1 MTNIES
7 NNKTIAKNTLMLYM
21 RMLLMTIV
29 GLYTSRVVLAELGAS
44 DFGIFNVVGGF
55 VSMLAYLN
63 TVFIDASQRFI
74 SVSLGKND
82 VDAVKRT
89 FSTALSIHFIIAAIV
104 LVGAETFG
112 LWFINTK
119 LNIDP
124 ERMYAANWVYQ
135 CSILSLLFTIVNI
148 PYKSMIVA
156 KEHMHIY
163 AYASVVEA
171 VMKLVIVF
179 MLQLVAYDKLIVY
192 SILYLCVSIVLPA
205 WYFIYSHRKFVEC
218 KFSLSR
224 DNAIFKEMMS
234 YSMWVVVGN
243 LGFTFKDQFSNILI
257 NVFCGTIVNAARGI
271 AGQVNGLVTS
281 FANNFLMALS
291 PQITKQYSAGNTDR
305 SFSLVCNGAK
315 YAFYLMAI
323 MAIPIIVN
331 IDFLLGIWLKDVPD
345 YTSSFVVITLI
356 ASIFYASSKTLTVA
370 IQAGGDIKY
379 FQIGIS
385 IIMLLEL
392 PIAYVL
398 LKIGMEPYFA
408 LMPAIFTNI
417 LGILFRLFI
426 ANKII
431 AFNYIKSYI
440 SEIFLKGVPIIVIG
454 IIVSYFVGSLIP
466 NDIVRFFIT
475 SVFSVSLTCALIYF
489 LGLSKAEKEVVMSY
503 VNSAINR
510 MKK

>member
-1 MTNIES
+1 MSNIES
-7 NNKTIAKNTLMLYM
+7 NNKTIAKNTMMLYL

-29 GLYTSRVVLAELGAS
+29 GLYTSRVILSELGAS

-82 VDAVKRT
+82 IGIVKRT
-89 FSTALSIHFIIAAIV
+89 FSTSLSIHFIIAAIV
-104 LVGAETFG
+104 FVGAESIG
-112 LWFINTK
+112 LWFVNAK

-135 CSILSLLFTIVNI
+135 CTIFSLLFTIINI
-148 PYKSMIVA
+148 PYRSMIVA

-171 VMKLVIVF
+171 VMKLAIVF
-179 MLQLVAYDKLIVY
+179 TLQLLPYDKLIVY
-192 SILYLCVSIVLPA
+192 SILYLIVSIVLPA
-205 WYFIYSHRKFVEC
+205 WYMIYSRRKFEVC
-218 KFSLSR
+218 KFSLAR
-224 DNAIFKEMMS
+224 DKSIFKEMMS
-234 YSMWVVVGN
+234 YSIWVVVGN
-243 LGFTFKDQFSNILI
+243 LGFTFKDQFSNILL

-291 PQITKQYSAGNTDR
+291 PQITKQYSAGNFAR

-323 MAIPIIVN
+323 ITIPIIVN
-331 IDFLLGIWLKDVPD
+331 IDLLLGIWLKEVPE
-345 YTSSFVVITLI
+345 YTASFVIITLI
-356 ASIFYASSKTLTVA
+356 ASIFYASSKTLTIA
-370 IQAGGDIKY
+370 IQAGGDIKF

-392 PIAYVL
+392 PIAYVF
-398 LKIGMEPYFA
+398 LKLGYPPYYA
-408 LMPAIFTNI
+408 MTPAIITNI
-417 LGILFRLFI
+417 LGILFRLYI
-426 ANKII
+426 AKKKIS
-431 AFNYIKSYI
+431 FNCVKLYLR
-440 SEIFLKGVPIIVIG
+440 EIFFECVPIVVVG
-454 IIVSYFVGSLIP
+454 IMVSYVLSTFISNAIIRFLTTSTFS
-466 NDIVRFFIT
+466 IVF
-475 SVFSVSLTCALIYF
+475 TCALIYF
-489 LGLSKAEKEVVMSY
+489 IGLRRSERIIVMSY
-503 VNSAINR
+503 ISTLKR
-510 MKK
+510 KKIQ

>member
-1 MTNIES
+1 MSNIES
-7 NNKTIAKNTLMLYM
+7 NNKTIAKNTMMLYM

-29 GLYTSRVVLAELGAS
+29 GLYTSRVILSELGAS

-82 VDAVKRT
+82 VSTVKRT
-89 FSTALSIHFIIAAIV
+89 FATALSIHFIIAAIV
-104 LVGAETFG
+104 LIAAETVG
-112 LWFINTK
+112 LWFVNAK
-119 LNIDP
+119 LNIEP
-124 ERMYAANWVYQ
+124 ARMYAANWVYQ
-135 CSILSLLFTIVNI
+135 CTILSLLFTIVNI
-148 PYKSMIVA
+148 PYRSMIVA

-171 VMKLVIVF
+171 IMKLVIVF
-179 MLQLVAYDKLIVY
+179 MLQLVAYDKLIIY
-192 SILYLCVSIVLPA
+192 SVLYLCVSIVLPA
-205 WYFIYSHRKFVEC
+205 WYMIYSRRKFEEC
-218 KFSLSR
+218 TFSLLR
-224 DNAIFKEMMS
+224 DKGIFKEMMS
-234 YSMWVVVGN
+234 YSIWVVVGN

-291 PQITKQYSAGNTDR
+291 PQITKQYSAGNTER
-305 SFSLVCNGAK
+305 SFSLVCDGAK

-323 MAIPIIVN
+323 MTIPIIVN
-331 IDFLLGIWLKDVPD
+331 IDFLLGIWLKEVPD

-356 ASIFYASSKTLTVA
+356 ASIFYASSKTLTIA

-392 PIAYVL
+392 PIAYIL
-398 LKIGMEPYFA
+398 LKIGLEPYYA
-408 LMPAIFTNI
+408 MMPAIFTNI
-417 LGILFRLFI
+417 LGILFRLYI
-426 ANKII
+426 AKKTI
-431 AFNYIKSYI
+431 AFNHIKRYVL
-440 SEIFLKGVPIIVIG
+440 EIFFKCVPLIAIG
-454 IIVSYFVGSLIP
+454 IISSYCVGGIIS
-466 NDIVRFFIT
+466 NEIVRFLVT
-475 SVFSVSLTCALIYF
+475 SVFSVGITSTLIYF
-489 LGLSKAEKEVVMSY
+489 FGLGKTEKEMVTSY
-503 VNSAINR
+503 VKSAINR

>member
-1 MTNIES
+1 MSNIES
-7 NNKTIAKNTLMLYM
+7 NNKTIAKNTMMLYL

-29 GLYTSRVVLAELGAS
+29 GLYTSRVILSELGAS

-82 VDAVKRT
+82 IGIVKRT
-89 FSTALSIHFIIAAIV
+89 FSTSLSIHFIIAAIV
-104 LVGAETFG
+104 FVGAESIG
-112 LWFINTK
+112 LWFVNAK

-135 CSILSLLFTIVNI
+135 CTIFSLLFTIINI
-148 PYKSMIVA
+148 PYRSMIVA

-171 VMKLVIVF
+171 VMKLAIVF
-179 MLQLVAYDKLIVY
+179 TLQLLPYDKLIVY
-192 SILYLCVSIVLPA
+192 SILYLIVSIVLPA
-205 WYFIYSHRKFVEC
+205 WYMIYSRRNFEVC
-218 KFSLSR
+218 KFSLAR
-224 DNAIFKEMMS
+224 DKIIFKEMMS
-234 YSMWVVVGN
+234 YSIWVVVGN
-243 LGFTFKDQFSNILI
+243 LGFTFKDQFSNILL

-291 PQITKQYSAGNTDR
+291 PQITKQYSAGNFAR

-323 MAIPIIVN
+323 ITIPIIVN
-331 IDFLLGIWLKDVPD
+331 IA
-345 YTSSFVVITLI
+345 SFVIITLI
-356 ASIFYASSKTLTVA
+356 ASIFYASSKTLTIA
-370 IQAGGDIKY
+370 IQAGGDIKF

-392 PIAYVL
+392 PIAYVF
-398 LKIGMEPYFA
+398 LKLGYPPYYA
-408 LMPAIFTNI
+408 MTPAIITNI
-417 LGILFRLFI
+417 LGILFRLYI
-426 ANKII
+426 AKKKIS
-431 AFNYIKSYI
+431 FNCVKLYLR
-440 SEIFLKGVPIIVIG
+440 EIFFECVPIVAVG
-454 IIVSYFVGSLIP
+454 IMVSYVLSTFISNAIIRFLTTSTFS
-466 NDIVRFFIT
+466 IVF
-475 SVFSVSLTCALIYF
+475 TCALIYF
-489 LGLSKAEKEVVMSY
+489 IGLRRSERKIVMSY
-503 VNSAINR
+503 ISTLKR
-510 MKK
+510 KKIQ